1 MKISNYRPTGINP
14 YQRELNKTENAVK
27 SESSKT
33 ADKIEI
39 SKEALRLQKQQFD
52 PMRQEKIHDL
62 KRRIEDGTYTIDYTE
77 VARKMIQSFK
87 NRQ

>member
-27 SESSKT
+27 SGSSKT

-39 SKEALRLQKQQFD
+39 SKEALRLQKQQVD
-52 PMRQEKIHDL
+52 PARQEKIQDL
-62 KRRIEDGTYTIDYTE
+62 KRQIEDGTYTIDYTE

-87 NRQ
+87 KQQ